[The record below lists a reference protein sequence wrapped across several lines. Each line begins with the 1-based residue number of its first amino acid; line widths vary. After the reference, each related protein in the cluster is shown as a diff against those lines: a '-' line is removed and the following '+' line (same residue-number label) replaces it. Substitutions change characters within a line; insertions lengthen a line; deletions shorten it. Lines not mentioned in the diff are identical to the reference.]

1 MEWETQDYTRAHFAR
16 RTVFDPFSRRGGGVA
31 GVASGVEIPENPVLP
46 EEARAARG
54 TKGGVRG
61 FRIWN
66 GHSRMGR
73 RRAGPRGSAG
83 AELPPVQ
90 RRAAGSWLRV
100 AAKIGRLGGER
111 RRRGRALRAQK
122 RTRIYTLHNRWGAP
136 RRVPGRGMDA
146 VLAPV
151 LAPPGGA
158 VLKMGRKSRGL
169 KAVGYLLQGAQGG
182 SRTDPGISFRS
193 GARGGRPKSGPS

>member
-1 MEWETQDYTRAHFAR
+1 MGGLQDYTRAHFAR
-16 RTVFDPFSRRGGGVA
+16 RTVFDPFPRRGGGVA

-83 AELPPVQ
+83 AELPPVL
-90 RRAAGSWLRV
+90 RRAGGSWLRV

-111 RRRGRALRAQK
+111 RRRGRALRAQE
-122 RTRIYTLHNRWGAP
+122 RTRIYTTDGA
-136 RRVPGRGMDA
+136 
-146 VLAPV
+146 L
-151 LAPPGGA
+151 PGGCRA
-158 VLKMGRKSRGL
+158 VEWTLFSRLCSRHPVVRCSEWGGNPGVLK
-169 KAVGYLLQGAQGG
+169 Q
-182 SRTDPGISFRS
+182 
-193 GARGGRPKSGPS
+193 